1 MIDLHTHTVFSD
13 GELIPSELVRRAEFI
28 GYRAIAITDHADYS
42 NYQFI
47 IENLLKTVEI
57 LTENTNVIVLPGVE
71 ITHVP
76 PVKIPELIEKCRN
89 EGAKVVVVHGETV
102 VEPVAEGTNLAAVE
116 GGADILAHPGLV
128 DLKTLEM
135 AAKKGVAIEITARK
149 GHNITNGYVVRVG
162 REVGVRFVINTDAH
176 SPSDLIDRTF
186 ALKVGLGAGLTLQE
200 VERAFATSEEIVRRK
215 MGDEKATL

>member
-13 GELIPSELVRRAEFI
+13 GELIPSELVRRAEFL

-57 LTENTNVIVLPGVE
+57 LTKNTNVIVLPGVE

-76 PVKIPELIEKCRN
+76 PVKIPELIDKCRS

-102 VEPVAEGTNLAAVE
+102 VEPVADGTNLAAVE

-128 DLKTLEM
+128 DLNVLKV
-135 AAKKGVAIEITARK
+135 AAKNGVAIEITARK
-149 GHNITNGYVVRVG
+149 GHNITNGYVVRLG

-176 SPSDLIDRTF
+176 APSDLIDRVF
-186 ALKVGLGAGLTLQE
+186 AMKIGLGAGLTLQE
-200 VERAFATSEEIVRRK
+200 VEEAFATSEEIVRRK
-215 MGDEKATL
+215 IGNEKAAL